1 MATMI
6 SSRSECDSASST
18 WSSCEEIVG
27 EDSAII
33 SRLKDKTFVVK
44 LGGSTLEHQR
54 LVLQDLVWLQAHGA
68 RPVLV
73 HGGGPSID
81 AWLKDLHIPTRFER
95 GLRVTD
101 ARTLEVVCMVLRGQI
116 NSRLVLMVAEM
127 GGRAVGLSGTDGQMI
142 HAHIADERLGLVG
155 EIDSVDPTLVQELI
169 NDGYIPIIA
178 PLGLGADGG
187 YLNINA
193 DLVASHLAGALH
205 AEQLIFLSNVAG
217 ICRSDGSHIAHV
229 SEADVQTLI
238 AEGTIGGGMLPKVA
252 ACLNA
257 LSIVPSVSIV
267 DGAEPH
273 VLLRELCSQEGVGT
287 TIVRNAA

>member
-1 MATMI
+1 MATVI
-6 SSRSECDSASST
+6 SSTSESASASST
-18 WSSCEEIVG
+18 QSGCEEIVG
-27 EDSAII
+27 DASAIS

-54 LVLQDLVWLQAHGA
+54 LVLQDLIWLQAHGA
-68 RPVLV
+68 HPVLV

-81 AWLKDLHIPTRFER
+81 AWLKDLHIPARFER

-116 NSRLVLMVAEM
+116 NSRLVLMAAEM

-142 HAHIADERLGLVG
+142 RAHIADERLGLVG
-155 EIDSVDPTLVQELI
+155 EIDSVDPTLIQELI

-178 PLGLGADGG
+178 PLGLGTDGG

-217 ICRSDGSHIAHV
+217 ICRADGSPITQA
-229 SEADVQTLI
+229 SEADVQALI
-238 AEGTIGGGMLPKVA
+238 AEGTISGGMLPKVA

-257 LSIVPSVSIV
+257 LASVPSVSIV

-273 VLLRELCSQEGVGT
+273 ILLRELCSQQGAGT